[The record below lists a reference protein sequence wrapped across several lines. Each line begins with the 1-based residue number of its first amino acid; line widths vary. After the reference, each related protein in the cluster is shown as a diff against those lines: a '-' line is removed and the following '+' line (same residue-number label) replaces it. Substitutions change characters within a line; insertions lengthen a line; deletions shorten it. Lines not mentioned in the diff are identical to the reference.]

1 MALNVAQSPL
11 HNFTFPQV
19 PKSGFEN
26 FATCAFPLPPL
37 TPPPLRPQVQETHH
51 QRTFQHVRA
60 TAQHSSSSSSSRF
73 HTPRQG
79 QAFVHASSCGV
90 IAKAET
96 ARRFITLSDRTQ
108 SAAQKPPVHPYHHV
122 AVFPFCLTAF
132 LRQIGRLAEGC
143 VLLSYSDSIWGKS
156 VSIEQSQIRF
166 SVGLLAAF
174 PYKFNLHFSLVPNS
188 ISLHWLRFRYRIS

>member
-1 MALNVAQSPL
+1 MTGRGLTWHGFTSYDQTSLSLPTIDASFSHRATEPQSHNMALNVAQSPL

-73 HTPRQG
+73 HIPRQG

-108 SAAQKPPVHPYHHV
+108 KCSAKATGASVPPRRLL
-122 AVFPFCLTAF
+122 FILLDCI
-132 LRQIGRLAEGC
+132 LRRIGSLVGGG
-143 VLLSYSDSIWGKS
+143 VLLFLLRLNLG
-156 VSIEQSQIRF
+156 ESQ
-166 SVGLLAAF
+166 
-174 PYKFNLHFSLVPNS
+174 
-188 ISLHWLRFRYRIS
+188 